1 MLNRIRT
8 SFRNGDTLIE
18 VMFAVGVFGLAAVGA
33 ISLMNRGLAT
43 AQNTLE
49 VTMARQEID
58 TQAEVLRFLQN
69 AYITTKATLSENPC
83 SDPQSYRDIW
93 KCITSEEYVY
103 PSDGDH
109 ETKWVTKPTG
119 GNDPDFYSR
128 TTVAGKNC
136 DELFRLGGGSTTS
149 FSIPAKSF
157 ILNPRRLGSADL
169 DSTDLKKIISKSD
182 TVSTSGTYPR
192 LIYNPNDDDIM
203 SDATVENNVLTTS
216 DSSKELQRAEGIWV
230 TAISSED
237 GVQCKKPDS
246 SDYEFRPDYYDFHI
260 QTCWD
265 SVAGDIA
272 STIGSTVRL
281 FNPDQVALTSKKNA
295 ITFDNVVWT
304 KYDRIQSHMTES
316 SVGGDCTSC
325 DGDTR
330 STNCTKVEGVYSNE
344 HVITS
349 TNSDNTVDLVF
360 SGYTNGDMDEGLSH
374 VIEGIKHFTIDIEV
388 DASKILAHPGGVFTV
403 TLGPISAEVDPSTG
417 VTLKVNG
424 STADTINSRNFHL
437 LLEKNETTYKVCVDS
452 TCKTATGGENA
463 EIDYNFKHSGHGC
476 GCISKVY
483 LTGILMTNHDPS
495 TVTSDGDCVR
505 YSTAP
510 PPEPE
515 PQVETRTF
523 TLTMHAN
530 GGKFSSGS
538 TTNTVS
544 CTTTEPRCTVT
555 IPNTSPTKEGKVF
568 NGWAT
573 TNTAV
578 VPNYQASNVITLTAD
593 RTIYAVYAD
602 PPSGGEEVG
611 EEEIPSTLDD
621 SSIFVVTTWKN
632 NSDVDSYLVRGNMRI
647 YYSTPSYGNDVTLQ
661 DGSIVKQFYLD
672 VDARNTKNY
681 NSASDTNCDP
691 NAAGINCGDGFI
703 EIIAMRDLRP
713 GTYKFYTHDYNKERL
728 SGNSLKVRV
737 YTGYAS
743 AGRGQFPR
751 DKTPIVTLDYDS
763 VMRSH
768 SDYKKKG
775 ISWYVCTI
783 TLQADGKVVVKSQNS
798 TINGHP

>member
-69 AYITTKATLSENPC
+69 AYITTKATISENPC

-119 GNDPDFYSR
+119 GNDPDFYTR
-128 TTVAGKNC
+128 TTIAGKNC

-157 ILNPRRLGSADL
+157 VLNPRRLGSADL
-169 DSTDLKKIISKSD
+169 DSTDLKKIIAKSD
-182 TVSTSGTYPR
+182 SVSTSGTYPR
-192 LIYNPNDDDIM
+192 LIYNANDDDIL
-203 SDATVENNVLTTS
+203 SDASVENNVITTS
-216 DSSKELQRAEGIWV
+216 DSRKELQRAEGIWV

-246 SDYEFRPDYYDFHI
+246 SDFEFRPDYYDFHI

-295 ITFDNVVWT
+295 ITFDNTIWDE
-304 KYDRIQSHMTES
+304 YDHMASHSQEVS
-316 SVGGDCTSC
+316 IGGGCASC

-330 STNCTKVEGVYSNE
+330 STNCTAEQGVYTSD
-344 HVITS
+344 HVIAN
-349 TNSDNTVDLVF
+349 TNADNTVDVYF
-360 SGYTNGDMDEGLSH
+360 SGYTDSAMDEGISH
-374 VIEGIKHFTIDIEV
+374 TIEGIKHFTVDIEV
-388 DASKILAHPGGVFTV
+388 DASKILAHPGGTLTV
-403 TLGPISAEVDPSTG
+403 TLGPISAVIDPTTG
-417 VTLKVNG
+417 VTLNG
-424 STADTINSRNFHL
+424 GTSFDKKNFHL
-437 LLEKNETTYKVCVDS
+437 LLEKNETTYKACVDS
-452 TCKTATGGENA
+452 DCITVTGGEEA
-463 EIDYNFKHSGHGC
+463 VIDYNFKHTGHGC
-476 GCISKVY
+476 GCISKAS

-495 TVTSDGDCVR
+495 TTTSDGDCVR
-505 YSTAP
+505 YSTTP

-515 PQVETRTF
+515 PEVETRTF
-523 TLTMHAN
+523 NLYLDAN
-530 GGKFSSGS
+530 GGTFSGGGTKIS
-538 TTNTVS
+538 VS

-555 IPNTSPTKEGKVF
+555 VPNTAPSKTDKEFK
-568 NGWAT
+568 GWANSSNAT
-573 TNTAV
+573 IV
-578 VPNYQASNVITLTAD
+578 NYTQGNVITLTAD
-593 RTIYAVYAD
+593 RTIYAVYKD
-602 PPSGGEEVG
+602 PDTGGEEVG

-621 SSIFVVTTWKN
+621 SSVFIVATWKN
-632 NSDVDSYLVRGNMRI
+632 NSDIDSYLIRGNMRI
-647 YYSTPSYGNDVTLQ
+647 NYQQTSFGHDVRLR
-661 DGSIVKQFYLD
+661 DNSVVKQFYLD
-672 VDARNTKNY
+672 VDARDKKNY
-681 NSASDTNCDP
+681 KSSTDTNCDP
-691 NAAGINCGDGFI
+691 QNQGKNCGDGFI
-703 EIIAMRDLRP
+703 EIIAMRDLEP
-713 GTYKFYTHDYNKERL
+713 GTYKFYAHDF
-728 SGNSLKVRV
+728 SGNGLNNNSLKVRV
-737 YTGYAS
+737 FTGYAS

-751 DKTPIVTLDYDS
+751 DKSPIVTLEYDS
-763 VMRSH
+763 IMRSDSH
-768 SDYKKKG
+768 YSARN
-775 ISWYVCTI
+775 ISWYACTI
-783 TLQADGKVVVKSQNS
+783 TLQSDGKVIVKSQKS
-798 TINGHP
+798 TINGSPQI